1 MLFFGTFIE
10 VEFIEEGVSAR
21 SESKLNQPLLK
32 VIKQTR
38 QMSPH
43 PLKMWGGFVIIIFP
57 FSAYVITI
65 LFSCVYH
72 EKSWIRLE
80 QFPTYF
86 RNIIFFIY
94 TIQ

>member
-43 PLKMWGGFVIIIFP
+43 PLKRVFFLLLSFFLLVLTLLP
-57 FSAYVITI
+57 FSFLVCIMRN
-65 LFSCVYH
+65 H
-72 EKSWIRLE
+72 E
-80 QFPTYF
+80 
-86 RNIIFFIY
+86 
-94 TIQ
+94 

>member
-10 VEFIEEGVSAR
+10 VEFIEEGVSAG

-43 PLKMWGGFVIIIFP
+43 PLKRVFFFVIIIFP
-57 FSAYVITI
+57 FSAHVITI
-65 LFSCVYH
+65 LLFV
-72 EKSWIRLE
+72 SWEIMNKIRTVSYIL
-80 QFPTYF
+80 
-86 RNIIFFIY
+86 
-94 TIQ
+94 